1 MSATQETASFQD
13 GYRQLEEELA
23 TGTAFPPKPLPHRPN
38 RYPVSRLEFMTSVFQ
53 PRAIGDEFASERHIQ
68 ALMEA
73 IMHEKNHELDPV
85 VIWWSGKRFL
95 VLDGHHR
102 VEAHNRLQAQGK
114 GTGVIPVLTF
124 RGSLREAHL
133 ESIRLNAKDKLA
145 MGKEDKLT
153 KAWHIVTIDNEMTVR
168 EIGSICKVGK
178 SSVSRMKAKRE
189 ELVQKYGEQW
199 LDEVD
204 GLTWKEVLSIGV
216 KRDHDEEWEDRQV
229 ITWAK
234 GLQKTFGN
242 KPQRQPEL
250 FARALEKYS
259 PHLYKGLA
267 EWLRHD
273 FRDEFD
279 DVDGDSDF

>member
-1 MSATQETASFQD
+1 MSATQETASFQA
-13 GYRQLEEELA
+13 GYCQLEEELA
-23 TGTAFPPKPLPHRPN
+23 TGTAFPPKPLPHRPT

-53 PRAIGDEFASERHIQ
+53 PRAIGDEFASGRHIE
-68 ALMEA
+68 ALMDA

-85 VIWWSGKRFL
+85 VIWWSGKRWL

-102 VEAHNRLQAQGK
+102 VEAHNRLQAKNK
-114 GTGVIPVLTF
+114 GASVIPVLTF

-189 ELVQKYGEQW
+189 ELVQQYGEQW

-204 GLTWKEVLSIGV
+204 GLTWKEILNIGV
-216 KRDHDEEWEDRQV
+216 TREYDEEKGERQAEE
-229 ITWAK
+229 WAK
-234 GLQKTFGN
+234 RLGRTFGN
-242 KPQRQPEL
+242 KLQKQPQT
-250 FARALEKYS
+250 FFRAIEIHS
-259 PHLYKGLA
+259 PKLA
-267 EWLRHD
+267 KDLQDWLTPYV
-273 FRDEFD
+273 DEN
-279 DVDGDSDF
+279 SDF

>member
-1 MSATQETASFQD
+1 MSTTQETASFQA

-23 TGTAFPPKPLPHRPN
+23 TGTAFPPSPLAHRPKRLPLPAIE
-38 RYPVSRLEFMTSVFQ
+38 VMTAVFQ
-53 PRAIGDEFASERHIQ
+53 PRAIGDELASERHIQ

-73 IMHEKNHELDPV
+73 IMIAKNHELEPV
-85 VIWWSGKRFL
+85 DIWWSGMRWL

-114 GTGVIPVLTF
+114 GARVIPVTVF
-124 RGSLREAHL
+124 RGSLQEAHL

-168 EIGSICKVGK
+168 EIGSTCKVGK

-189 ELVQKYGEQW
+189 ELVQQYGDQW

-204 GLTWKEVLSIGV
+204 GLTWGEVLSIGV

-250 FARALEKYS
+250 FARALERYS

-273 FRDEFD
+273 FSDEFD
-279 DVDGDSDF
+279 DVDSGSDF